1 MANADD
7 LRRLADEMTSAYE
20 ERVNSVSEIKGQTA
34 EFLTETRNS
43 IIGLKRNVGE
53 MLAGFN
59 ADDKDRAD
67 EIAKLLEEFDGV
79 HQEMATELHAKL
91 TSEEEE
97 RKTVAL
103 AEIKERN
110 EEVSNMLAEF
120 AEQDTERKEAVGD
133 MLGEFNQED
142 QERKEAVGD
151 MLGEFNQEDKAR
163 AAEITKLLKGFDKAH
178 AAMAAELKAKLANDE
193 KERKVVTLSEIT
205 DRSIFVENLL
215 DDFADED
222 RQRRNEIT
230 RMLGEFNQEDK
241 ARAAEITKLLK
252 GFDKAH
258 AAMAAELKAKLAND
272 EKERKTATLAE
283 IKARNEEVNAMLAE
297 FAEQDKA
304 RVAEISKLISEFNDQ
319 DKERAEEIKT
329 MLSEFNK
336 EQAETAAAWK
346 KLLAGMQSLR
356 EKVTITGPAEIEA
369 AVEVTTVDEAIEV
382 EEPEEAE
389 PEEEEHKEEI
399 AEEEIEEDL
408 GGRIL
413 DLLEDH
419 TEGLKM
425 TQVADM
431 LGIENWRTL
440 IPIMRE
446 LLDADEIRKENS
458 IYYAT

>member
-151 MLGEFNQEDKAR
+151 
-163 AAEITKLLKGFDKAH
+163 
-178 AAMAAELKAKLANDE
+178 
-193 KERKVVTLSEIT
+193 
-205 DRSIFVENLL
+205 
-215 DDFADED
+215 
-222 RQRRNEIT
+222 
-230 RMLGEFNQEDK
+230 MLGEFNQEDK